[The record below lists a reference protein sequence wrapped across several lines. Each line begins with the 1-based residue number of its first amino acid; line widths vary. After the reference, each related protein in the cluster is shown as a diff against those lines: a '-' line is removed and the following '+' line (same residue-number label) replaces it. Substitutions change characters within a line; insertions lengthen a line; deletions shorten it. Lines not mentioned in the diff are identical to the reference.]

1 MVDFCI
7 FYEHGSWPSYY
18 FDAVYV
24 FGYEQIVMSEFMSDF
39 ESCLTEQMRK
49 WQRNTSFLEKSAIK
63 F

>member
-1 MVDFCI
+1 
-7 FYEHGSWPSYY
+7 
-18 FDAVYV
+18 
-24 FGYEQIVMSEFMSDF
+24 MSEFMSDF